1 MQSMSYNSIGG
12 IMVIA
17 IEGMDGS
24 GKSSVAKALA
34 LKFGYE
40 YREMPNKHFLEFSE
54 EGYQK
59 VCEKIYKFPD
69 NTIKGWFFGFGNIL
83 ATQNVGRGVIID
95 RHLLS
100 NYFWNGNDNN
110 NGMYDELIKITGK
123 PDLTIV
129 LYAGVKERMQR
140 IHKRNAN
147 DRDLDDDEKK
157 VLGYD
162 KMISFAKRVKFPY
175 LVINTEMY
183 DVDKTIKICECLIK
197 KVESMDKIQVLEYVD
212 SVNKRLYKKGKQPY
226 SDLLNK
232 VIEKE

>member
-1 MQSMSYNSIGG
+1 MI
-12 IMVIA
+12 VA

-34 LKFGYE
+34 FKFGYE
-40 YREMPNKHFLEFSE
+40 YRDMPNKHFLNFSD
-54 EGYQK
+54 EGFQK

-83 ATQNVGRGVIID
+83 ASQNVGKGVIID

-110 NGMYDELIKITGK
+110 KGMYKELISITGK

-129 LYAGVKERMQR
+129 LYAGVEERMKR
-140 IHKRNAN
+140 IRKRSST
-147 DRDLDDDEKK
+147 DRDLEDDEKK

-162 KMISFAKRVKFPY
+162 KMISFAKLERLPY

-183 DVDKTIKICECLIK
+183 GLDKTIRICECLIK
-197 KVESMDKIQVLEYVD
+197 KIETMDKTQIAEFVD
-212 SVNKRLYKKGKQPY
+212 GVNHRLYIEKNQPY
-226 SDLLNK
+226 SELLNN
-232 VIEKE
+232 EMENN

>member
-1 MQSMSYNSIGG
+1 MIIG
-12 IMVIA
+12 

-40 YREMPNKHFLEFSE
+40 YRDMPNKHFLGMSD
-54 EGYQK
+54 EGFQK

-83 ATQNVGRGVIID
+83 ATQNVENGVIID

-100 NYFWNGNDNN
+100 NYFWNGDKKNI
-110 NGMYDELIKITGK
+110 GMYEELLTITGK

-129 LYAGVKERMQR
+129 LYAGMKERMKR
-140 IHKRNAN
+140 IRKRSST

-162 KMISFAKRVKFPY
+162 KMIAFAKHVALPY
-175 LVINTEMY
+175 LVINTEKY
-183 DVDKTIKICECLIK
+183 NLDKTIKICECLIK
-197 KVESMDKIQVLEYVD
+197 KIETMDKAEVVEF
-212 SVNKRLYKKGKQPY
+212 VNKVNQRLYRNKKQPY
-226 SDLLNK
+226 SELLND
-232 VIEKE
+232 ELEND

>member
-1 MQSMSYNSIGG
+1 
-12 IMVIA
+12 MVIA

-34 LKFGYE
+34 LKFGFE
-40 YREMPNKHFLEFSE
+40 YRDMPNKHFLGFSDD
-54 EGYQK
+54 GFQK
-59 VCEKIYKFPD
+59 VCEKIYKLPD
-69 NTIKGWFFGFGNIL
+69 NSIKGWFFGFGNIL

-110 NGMYDELIKITGK
+110 NGMYNELISITGK

-129 LYAGVKERMQR
+129 LYAGVEERMKR
-140 IHKRNAN
+140 IHKRNIT
-147 DRDLDDDEKK
+147 DRDLNDDEKK

-162 KMISFAKRVKFPY
+162 KMISFAKRAKLPF

-183 DVDKTIKICECLIK
+183 DVEKTIKICECLIK
-197 KVESMDKIQVLEYVD
+197 KIEKMDKTQVAEFV
-212 SVNKRLYKKGKQPY
+212 SGINQRLYRDKNRPY
-226 SDLLNK
+226 SEFLNNE
-232 VIEKE
+232 IENN